1 MKDIYELLND
11 IDIDEKEL
19 EEMKAYEFEKEKVK
33 RNLKQAIHKK
43 KKTKNWKK
51 GVAVASILVGLSVAT
66 LGIGFPTYAG
76 GLPIVGDIFRFLDNG
91 RTGLYENHKTNTD
104 GKKGLHY
111 DYKQHAT
118 EINMTKESN
127 GIKVTVN
134 DAVFDGKTVSLTYSI
149 ESNQDLGQNPSTFD
163 FLKIKESDGI
173 SGSNQIS
180 KVDEGKYVGLV
191 TASYF
196 AGSKKDKVNI
206 EWNIESINVSENQ
219 REIKGDWNFSLSLH
233 APESKEQSIRGSSEK
248 EGVKVSLE
256 KMEVAPMSFIIFY
269 NQEHSKG
276 LLSNWDDVDVELE
289 IKDDL
294 GNQYVGE
301 GNGGMSTDAEPN
313 KSHWSTTFQKLNK
326 NAKKLIITPH
336 VNLRIRTPE
345 NYGGVEIIG
354 GQEKKIEVPKKEA
367 KSKDIVLD
375 DIVIDLKK

>member
-11 IDIDEKEL
+11 VDIDEKDL
-19 EEMKAYEFEKEKVK
+19 EEMKVYEFEREKVK
-33 RNLKQAIHKK
+33 RNLKQSIHKK
-43 KKTKNWKK
+43 KIMKNWKK
-51 GVAVASILVGLSVAT
+51 GVAAASVLVGLSVAT

-91 RTGLYENHKTNTD
+91 RTGLYDNTKTNMD
-104 GKKGLHY
+104 EKKGLRY

-127 GIKVTVN
+127 GIKVTIN

-149 ESNQDLGQNPSTFD
+149 ESNQDLGENPSTFD
-163 FLKIKESDGI
+163 FLKIKESDGT

-196 AGSKKDKVNI
+196 ADSKKDTVNI
-206 EWNIESINVSENQ
+206 EWDIQSINVSENQ

-256 KMEVAPMSFIIFY
+256 KMEVTPMSFIIFY

-294 GNQYVGE
+294 GNRYAGE
-301 GNGGMSTDAEPN
+301 GNGGSIDIEQN
-313 KSHWSTTFQKLNK
+313 KSNWSATFQGLNE
-326 NAKKLIITPH
+326 NATKLIVTPH
-336 VNLRIRTPE
+336 VNMRIRTPE
-345 NYGGVEIIG
+345 NYGAVEIIG
-354 GQEKKIEVPKKEA
+354 GKEKKIEVPKREA
-367 KSKDIVLD
+367 KSRDIVLD
-375 DIVIDLKK
+375 DIVIDIKK